1 MSVTELK
8 RFIKGKERWVLAV
21 AAVIIILTVIVLA
34 YLFGAFVGKTEHNNV
49 ERLLNQGRV
58 WYLLKDHNSI
68 KDESPV
74 KAVLFFG
81 KDKVVTYDISEWG
94 GSHILADFVGRNNGD
109 VFESLEEERRERAD
123 EIIEIL
129 NEKLDDLDSL
139 EKLNKSENSDEVL
152 DLTQISDIPT
162 LWDLSAALIYDE
174 TFEQE
179 FRTFLEDYFTGNL
192 QNPITKRIVVQ
203 HNRDGMDERIQKNR
217 QLYSEIK
224 GYLENKR
231 PEGSYSV
238 AIRNENNALLNWR
251 ANGVIQVNPSSEAA
265 MPTVTW
271 TADTADESAKKLTK
285 YLTDNRG
292 SFELVSY
299 NAEEIVLKEKAYDY
313 EDEIQR
319 YTIKEPE
326 MSVNLTGVLP
336 SDDDNTVRGQ
346 HFDAFITDG
355 GLLVTASGD
364 DKPMNLAIS
373 E

>member
-1 MSVTELK
+1 
-8 RFIKGKERWVLAV
+8 
-21 AAVIIILTVIVLA
+21 
-34 YLFGAFVGKTEHNNV
+34 
-49 ERLLNQGRV
+49 
-58 WYLLKDHNSI
+58 
-68 KDESPV
+68 
-74 KAVLFFG
+74 
-81 KDKVVTYDISEWG
+81 
-94 GSHILADFVGRNNGD
+94 
-109 VFESLEEERRERAD
+109 
-123 EIIEIL
+123 
-129 NEKLDDLDSL
+129 
-139 EKLNKSENSDEVL
+139 
-152 DLTQISDIPT
+152 
-162 LWDLSAALIYDE
+162 
-174 TFEQE
+174 
-179 FRTFLEDYFTGNL
+179 
-192 QNPITKRIVVQ
+192 
-203 HNRDGMDERIQKNR
+203 
-217 QLYSEIK
+217 
-224 GYLENKR
+224 
-231 PEGSYSV
+231 
-238 AIRNENNALLNWR
+238 
-251 ANGVIQVNPSSEAA
+251 

-336 SDDDNTVRGQ
+336 FGDDNTVRGQ